1 MPPITHARDSFKTD
15 RGGKPRGVMMALFAA
30 GFLVLLI
37 IEQLLPS
44 PGATALL
51 ALWSALAAW
60 WCGRFAAMVLAVAAL
75 GIRFG
80 MAPPDTAA
88 SGVLLL
94 VNGAA
99 YIGLIAWI
107 AELHRRLIRESY
119 LARHDSLTGLA
130 NRQAI
135 VEQCQAEI
143 SRAARF
149 RRPFTLIMLDLNAFK
164 EINDRYGHPTGDKV
178 LCRTASALSD
188 AVRRYDL
195 VGRLGGDEFVIL
207 LPEAGSDAAQI
218 VVQRLQVAL
227 QSWGEAACP
236 PVTFSIGAVTWLSAP
251 RDVAECL
258 AAVDRL
264 LYDAKTSKSGAP
276 QFEIISGP
284 AVDPMNHKN

>member
-1 MPPITHARDSFKTD
+1 MPPITHALDSFQTD
-15 RGGKPRGVMMALFAA
+15 RGGKPRGVMIALFAA
-30 GFLVLLI
+30 GFIVFLI
-37 IEQLLPS
+37 LDQLLPPS
-44 PGATALL
+44 GTTALF
-51 ALWSALAAW
+51 ALWCAWAAW
-60 WCGRFAAMVLAVAAL
+60 WCGRFAATVLAIAAL
-75 GIRFG
+75 GFRFG
-80 MAPPDTAA
+80 MAPPDTAT

-99 YIGLIAWI
+99 HIGLIAWI
-107 AELHRRLIRESY
+107 AELHRRFTRESY

-164 EINDRYGHPTGDKV
+164 SINDRYGHPTGDQV
-178 LCRTASALSD
+178 LCRTATALSD
-188 AVRRYDL
+188 AVRCYDL

-207 LPEAGSDAAQI
+207 LPEAGSDAARI
-218 VVQRLQVAL
+218 VVHRLQVAL
-227 QSWGEAACP
+227 QSQDEAAFP

-251 RDVAECL
+251 RDVPECL

-264 LYDAKTSKSGAP
+264 LYDAKKSKSGAP
-276 QFEIISGP
+276 QFEIVSGP
-284 AVDPMNHKN
+284 VVDAMNHNN